1 MPLWWKY
8 KQTLDID
15 HVLIVN
21 GHRLRAL
28 VIATANLNTLGSGV
42 RNCFDLVLL
51 AVKLDLIVNH
61 SL

>member
-8 KQTLDID
+8 KQRLDID
-15 HVLIVN
+15 HVLIIN
-21 GHRLRAL
+21 GHGLWGF
-28 VIATANLNTLGSGV
+28 VIATANLNALGSGV

>member
-8 KQTLDID
+8 KQRLDID

-21 GHRLRAL
+21 GHGLGGL

-42 RNCFDLVLL
+42 GNCFDLVLL